1 MTVAVVKWQ
10 RLPQP
15 FGKTIGF
22 TAVSWRGLIVDA
34 IPVTQGPRGLFISM
48 PARRVRNGRYLKVVR
63 FKTVREETAFK
74 TEVLAALMKH
84 YPEDFAG
91 FEAEKPRQGQ
101 SISRNYT

>member
-1 MTVAVVKWQ
+1 VTVAVVKWQ

-22 TAVSWRGLIVDA
+22 TAVSWHGLIVDA

-48 PARRVRNGRYLKVVR
+48 PARRVPNGRYLKVVR

-74 TEVLAALMKH
+74 SAALAALMRE
-84 YPEDFAG
+84 YPEDFEG
-91 FEAEKPRQGQ
+91 FTAEKPRE
-101 SISRNYT
+101 TKT